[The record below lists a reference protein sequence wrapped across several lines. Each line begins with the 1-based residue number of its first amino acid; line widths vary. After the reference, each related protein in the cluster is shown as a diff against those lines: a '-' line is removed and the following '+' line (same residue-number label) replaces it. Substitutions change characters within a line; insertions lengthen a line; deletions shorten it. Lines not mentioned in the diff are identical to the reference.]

1 MGRHELWAV
10 APVGFATQATA
21 ARLYSRLRSLL
32 RVLTRHT
39 AVSCARRWCVTAYA
53 SFRRRTAPVL
63 LSSFQS
69 MTSRASR
76 NSVTQAR
83 LRQERRARARTEPLG
98 HGAGPHISHA
108 LRSRTECYCAPPR
121 LCLCTLAWHEALVTA
136 LTSASMAPRAPP
148 KTSRRTPALQP
159 RAGSCAPSWW
169 TWSEWCT
176 RVRRRRSWP
185 KHTSAEVC
193 VYDACNVAS
202 GSSVP
207 RSRRPRRRR
216 RRPRRA

>member
-69 MTSRASR
+69 MTSRTSR

-83 LRQERRARARTEPLG
+83 LRQERRARAR
-98 HGAGPHISHA
+98 GALTTSKG
-108 LRSRTECYCAPPR
+108 RSRGGGTARAR
-121 LCLCTLAWHEALVTA
+121 LENA
-136 LTSASMAPRAPP
+136 
-148 KTSRRTPALQP
+148 
-159 RAGSCAPSWW
+159 
-169 TWSEWCT
+169 
-176 RVRRRRSWP
+176 
-185 KHTSAEVC
+185 
-193 VYDACNVAS
+193 D
-202 GSSVP
+202 
-207 RSRRPRRRR
+207 
-216 RRPRRA
+216 PRRAPARRPARASDPSQSAERRDRPSKSAARRAPGRDLRGQRARRAPDGPELRGPQTSSTKTSPHTI